1 MFGITFGSLL
11 VAWAI
16 LGIGNAI
23 DKMGR
28 SLNDMPLPLPNANNK
43 KDNKVYTLDIEE
55 MYSPNNKITNFTV
68 LSKKFFFLFVENKKI
83 NEMEYV
89 HAETLEKLKVM
100 TIDVLKK
107 MADIENGKADR
118 SILF

>member
-11 VAWAI
+11 AAWAT

-28 SLNDMPLPLPNANNK
+28 SFNDMPLPQPNANK
-43 KDNKVYTLDIEE
+43 KANKVYTLDIDE

-83 NEMEYV
+83 DEMEYV
-89 HAETLEKLKVM
+89 HAETLEKLKVQ
-100 TIDVLKK
+100 TIDVLRK

-118 SILF
+118 SILY

>member
-11 VAWAI
+11 AAWTTI
-16 LGIGNAI
+16 GLGNAI
-23 DKMGR
+23 DKVCH
-28 SLNDMPLPLPNANNK
+28 SDNDIPLPNVKNK
-43 KDNKVYTLDIEE
+43 KDDKIYTLDIKEL
-55 MYSPNNKITNFTV
+55 YSQNNKITKFTV
-68 LSKKFFFLFVENKKI
+68 LNKKFFFLFVENKKI
-83 NEMEYV
+83 NEQEYI
-89 HAETLEKLKVM
+89 HAETLDKLEAK